1 VIRRTSGI
9 IVQPDV
15 VQMVAPVLRMTTDT
29 IGRSHYLH
37 IANGLVEYNYP
48 HALKISKVH
57 R

>member
-1 VIRRTSGI
+1 
-9 IVQPDV
+9 
-15 VQMVAPVLRMTTDT
+15 MVAPVLRMTTDT

-48 HALKISKVH
+48 HALKFSKVH